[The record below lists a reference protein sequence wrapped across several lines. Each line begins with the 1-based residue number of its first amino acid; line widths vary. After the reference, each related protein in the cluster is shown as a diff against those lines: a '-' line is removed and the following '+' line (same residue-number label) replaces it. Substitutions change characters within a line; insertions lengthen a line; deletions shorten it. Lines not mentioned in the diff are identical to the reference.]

1 MTVLDSTAIPTA
13 GRREIVPSNFAV
25 SPTGGGGI
33 AWSFAADGALAGAG
47 LEAMLPA
54 PTAPPGAG
62 EPAGERAG
70 FFSEIV
76 SASHSDV
83 RSAHA
88 VPGEP
93 SPREGRVAPVGP
105 GEPDGDVLR
114 DGTLVPAGAA
124 ANGTPEIVLEATD
137 PDRAAT
143 ASAPSRRE
151 QRPGAD
157 IDTGVGEDLELGWSD
172 AVIEHRVEAVVAAGD
187 RGAFLRDEVL
197 HMALADLQERQPA
210 RWFQFRDQLKPLI
223 PAKDLQSLLR
233 PHASKLRS
241 NRVRNEP
248 PGPAP
253 LAAEDPGRGI
263 RYVEDGGWTA
273 IEKQDP
279 RTGTSGRIA
288 LAPFRARI
296 EEKVIRD
303 DGLGQV
309 LGFRVV
315 GTRSDGTPL
324 PPLDLP
330 ATEFNAMEWPV
341 VRLGLHLEA
350 VRDAKNHLKA
360 AILKESEGCRTRTV
374 YRHTGW
380 REIEGRW
387 CYLHA
392 GGAIGGDGADP
403 QVQVELP
410 DRLGHFALPAPPDGE
425 ALRAAVR
432 AVCGLLEL
440 GSATR
445 PGSEIVAAV
454 ALCLPFRA
462 ALGPTVFSV
471 WFEGLSGAYKTELAA
486 NILQRFFGPDFH
498 RENAPGGWFST
509 DNALEIQAYAAKDAL
524 FLIDDYRP
532 PEGLDRARYENK
544 AARLLRNA
552 ADRRG
557 RDRARVDGTL
567 QATKYPRG
575 TLMMTAEAGPPDGD
589 QAAIGRTLVVK
600 IAVDRPESGL
610 VGTLDP
616 GVLRRCA
623 AAAKAG
629 LYARA
634 MAGFLRWIAPR
645 YAAIQ
650 ADFRGR
656 VDRRADALKAEL
668 GASGLHHRTPEIVA
682 DLEVGLAAFLG
693 FARAVGAITPEDAL
707 RYEALVREGLLQAAH
722 DQTEHHRESDPVE
735 HFFDRLSAALVSGSA
750 CLADR
755 EGRPP
760 AGREAAC
767 GWKREDASGP
777 WRNNARWKA
786 GWVDGEAVYLHPEN
800 AYAASSS
807 LGVLAVSIK
816 TLSRRLKDK
825 GQLRQTDGPG
835 GNTVKKTCEGT
846 QYRVLVLDRM
856 TVLPTAADAPT
867 MGELSSPPVEE
878 VL

>member
-1 MTVLDSTAIPTA
+1 MTPATMT
-13 GRREIVPSNFAV
+13 PSV
-25 SPTGGGGI
+25 
-33 AWSFAADGALAGAG
+33 
-47 LEAMLPA
+47 
-54 PTAPPGAG
+54 AG
-62 EPAGERAG
+62 ELVDERTG
-70 FFSEIV
+70 SFSGIV
-76 SASHSDV
+76 SAPSQYAWST
-83 RSAHA
+83 HA
-88 VPGEP
+88 APGGP
-93 SPREGRVAPVGP
+93 SPRDGRVEPVVP
-105 GEPDGDVLR
+105 GQPDGGVLR
-114 DGTLVPAGAA
+114 DGASVLAGAA
-124 ANGTPEIVLEATD
+124 ANGTPGIALEVAD
-137 PDRAAT
+137 RDRAT
-143 ASAPSRRE
+143 TTSAPSRHE
-151 QRPGAD
+151 EHLGTD
-157 IDTGVGEDLELGWSD
+157 SDSGVGEDPESGWSE
-172 AVIEHRVEAVVAAGD
+172 AAIEHRVAAVVEDGD
-187 RGAFLRDEVL
+187 RETFLRDEGL
-197 HMALADLQERQPA
+197 HRALADLQERQPA
-210 RWFQFRDQLKPLI
+210 RWLQYRDRLKPLI

-241 NRVRNEP
+241 NRVRSEP
-248 PGPAP
+248 LGPAP
-253 LAAEDPGRGI
+253 LAAEDPERGI

-279 RTGTSGRIA
+279 RTGILERIA

-324 PPLDLP
+324 PTLDLP

-341 VRLGLHLEA
+341 VRWGVHLEA

-360 AILKESEGCRTRTV
+360 AILKESERCPTRTV

-380 REIEGRW
+380 REIAGRW

-392 GGAIGGDGADP
+392 DGAIGGDGADP
-403 QVQVELP
+403 QIQVELP

-425 ALRAAVR
+425 ELRTAVR
-432 AVCGLLEL
+432 AVCGLLDL

-454 ALCLPFRA
+454 ALSLPFRA
-462 ALGPTVFSV
+462 ALGPTLFSV
-471 WFEGLSGAYKTELAA
+471 WFEGLSGAYKTELAG
-486 NILQRFFGPDFH
+486 NILQRCFGRDFH

-532 PEGLDRARYENK
+532 PEGQDRARYENK

-567 QATKYPRG
+567 QPTKYPRG
-575 TLMMTAEAGPPDGD
+575 TLMMTAESGPPDGD
-589 QAAIGRTLVVK
+589 QAAIGRTLIVK
-600 IAVDRPESGL
+600 IAVDRPGSGL

-616 GVLRRCA
+616 AVLRRLA
-623 AAAKAG
+623 ADAKAG
-629 LYARA
+629 LYAQA
-634 MAGFLRWIAPR
+634 MSGFLRWIAPK
-645 YAAIQ
+645 YAAIRK
-650 ADFRGR
+650 DLRGR
-656 VDRRADALKAEL
+656 VDREADALKAEL
-668 GASGLHHRTPEIVA
+668 DATGLHHRTPEIIA
-682 DLEVGLAAFLG
+682 DLRVGLAAFLA
-693 FARAVGAITPEDAL
+693 FARAVGAITPEEAS
-707 RYEALVREGLLQAAH
+707 RYETLAREGLLQAAY

-735 HFFDRLSAALVSGSA
+735 QFFTRLSAALVSGTA

-755 EGRPP
+755 EGHPP

-777 WRNNARWKA
+777 WRNHARWKA
-786 GWVDGEAVYLHPEN
+786 GWVDGELVYLHPEN
-800 AYAASSS
+800 AYAAAA
-807 LGVLAVSIK
+807 LLAPLSVSIK

-825 GQLRQTDGPG
+825 GLLRQLDGPG
-835 GNTVKKTCEGT
+835 GNTVKKTCEGS
-846 QYRVLVLDRM
+846 QHRVLVLDRT

-867 MGELSSPPVEE
+867 APEEPGLEIGE